1 MPLSANNLKEIA
13 YTEMKKQILNE
24 ELEPGVVYSERKF
37 CTDLGVSR
45 TPFHSALQQLEQEG
59 YLDILPSRGFTLH
72 RLTASEIEQTY
83 EVRSAI
89 EFYCYYRIMED
100 AHGDDAARRKSAE
113 KQIRK
118 LERSIADQRSIME
131 SSHDIPEFLEVDYQF
146 HEDAIG
152 YLQNP
157 TFDRDL
163 DSITHNIRDLASS
176 SLEHEGR
183 MEKTVEEHQAIL
195 DAIKDGKTEALL
207 AAAMR
212 HFRVPKDINLQDV
225 R

>member
-1 MPLSANNLKEIA
+1 
-13 YTEMKKQILNE
+13 
-24 ELEPGVVYSERKF
+24 
-37 CTDLGVSR
+37 
-45 TPFHSALQQLEQEG
+45 
-59 YLDILPSRGFTLH
+59 
-72 RLTASEIEQTY
+72 
-83 EVRSAI
+83 
-89 EFYCYYRIMED
+89 MED
-100 AHGDDAARRKSAE
+100 AHGDDAASRKSAE

-225 R
+225 H